1 MDRSATSGTASCIV
15 ERVADGEPIGIV
27 GWHAVGYGPN
37 AESSGWNIGIALLPE
52 ARGHGHG
59 TDAQALL
66 AAYLFEN
73 TDVNRI
79 EAQTDVDNIAE
90 QRSLEKAGFVR
101 EGTAR
106 GAQFRRRRLP
116 RPRDLRDPSRRNV
129 GLIGRSDRD
138 PSRSSSDRPANAS
151 SSRADLDDGVERS
164 AMLANGRRLGVDPGD
179 RLFAAA
185 TIWRKFPVRRAVRRG

>member
-1 MDRSATSGTASCIV
+1 MTGARRGAAPGVRLRDVTLDDADLIDAWNADPASSGEFNDFGGTPTPIDREALAHGPLRN
-15 ERVADGEPIGIV
+15 ERNGELIIERLADGKPIGHV

-37 AESSGWNIGIALLPE
+37 AESTAWNVGIALVPE
-52 ARGHGHG
+52 ARGQGHG

-106 GAQFRRRRLP
+106 GAQFRAGAYH
-116 RPRDLRDPSRRNV
+116 DLVTYSILR
-129 GLIGRSDRD
+129 GGR
-138 PSRSSSDRPANAS
+138 
-151 SSRADLDDGVERS
+151 
-164 AMLANGRRLGVDPGD
+164 
-179 RLFAAA
+179 
-185 TIWRKFPVRRAVRRG
+185 